1 MQRTEQVSLFDSDG
15 RAIGAAPRDEAYAQS
30 LCVGLV
36 FVWAA
41 WADPSGRGQ
50 LLLQT
55 RARPDDPYAGSLDAA
70 AGGHIRA
77 GEPPEQAAHRE
88 FTEEVGIALRDEEL
102 LYLGHME
109 LQDTRGDA
117 LRRAMQFFYMCT
129 RPIDLREPIFN
140 EEVDAFALVAL
151 DDFSRLVSGQV
162 TVIEGSVRR
171 ASAPD
176 STDFITVTPRAFAA
190 YSAPIMDA
198 IGRSARAL
206 QHALA
211 HGRADLSIWR

>member
-15 RAIGAAPRDEAYAQS
+15 RAMGAAPRDEAYAQS
-30 LCVGLV
+30 LCVGWV

-41 WADPSGRGQ
+41 WADP
-50 LLLQT
+50 
-55 RARPDDPYAGSLDAA
+55 SLDAA

-176 STDFITVTPRAFAA
+176 STDLITVTPRAFAA